1 MRPVCLLLATLGSAA
16 ALPRPFVVLSGLA
29 VAAAACT
36 SNSDCSSGE
45 FCNSADNPECEACY
59 YPGDLPR
66 SVDACARYEDACGAA
81 CDGSGG
87 GNSGDGDAEDG
98 SGGNGDP
105 DGGNLPE
112 GCCSEVMEPHQ
123 QCVYPTD
130 STYDRD
136 EVKEPV
142 VSSEALEFATHDDCA
157 AHDAYADCVG
167 ETAERCHWVFLSS
180 PKGGFCRVDPISKCL
195 ELGNCVC
202 NTEDF
207 QGGGADLGGG
217 IVFHAPVSVT
227 PRDVAPGSRVTSY
240 SEAATPPVDGADEL
254 HPRDEAFFVS
264 RVDFTAKTLTYELSS
279 PFPADSTV
287 LFKLHH
293 LYRDQRLRGTL
304 YDGPG
309 LSVTVA
315 SEADGSAE
323 LAVNGHAYAFPAA
336 ALKTWHCNQ
345 IAVTPSRVY
354 VRDLAIAR
362 DLDAEAAP
370 AAAPRAVLGPASA
383 ELFDVRVY
391 AGALSADEIATVGA
405 RCGDPGELKM
415 LIDLETEFLRGG
427 CNPDVDGV
435 PSNEGIQTYGSGA
448 FGTLWVA
455 PAEYGTEWWTTDF
468 DEVPPG
474 TNANFNSG
482 MFDELVAGDLYDLTE
497 EMLDLDHYFQEQ
509 KMLSHVWEKY
519 YFETDMMAVNLAP
532 FSAYAS
538 ASEVPGHSARDWNN
552 PCRFLHQHNNGWLF
566 PFYGSAIEKWEP
578 TDDAAVFDLRSLYR
592 NRGHSGYG
600 FVVHEVFHGFQ
611 GELCGTDSWTYGGDS
626 NKNCAWV
633 AKNPGARCSLEGDG
647 IFGSST
653 LEDLQ
658 TTVAVSGAT
667 AGSVA
672 APAAS
677 RPGPFGWNAL
687 KLDGFDAG
695 DFVTITVAWDDLVT
709 DDATANP
716 AALNKVHASCV
727 NDRFFSARV
736 VRLGADG
743 VRTYWKMDGK
753 NPDPVTVK
761 ISVGDVVHVLLVP
774 TPPADY
780 VDHPERLYDTF
791 EPVPH
796 YGYGYEVAVAD
807 SGSETAAADMAYG
820 VLAYADRG
828 DWFETRCTC
837 LTLSEDLS
845 DCWAP
850 RFAAADNADAAG
862 RRGAAPRR
870 RKAAAAAARP
880 GVEQRVD
887 VFARARRRAR
897 RDDRVPVLGA
907 PTTTPAP
914 PRAPTTTTAATAT
927 TTTTA
932 PTTTTT
938 TAAACANDESW
949 KTPPGGVGCAKQ
961 TKAGKC
967 KKKGCKWTKQFKK
980 CSKQKARS
988 CSKLFKKYD
997 KKKAK
1002 GKMKAKDY
1010 SKLATLCE
1018 TMGAADIEASVGCPA
1033 SCGTCPTP
1041 TPTTAG
1047 VGAVVGETTTTV
1059 GFEGGGNAKWD
1070 PCKKKKT
1077 KKRCKKK
1084 KNKRGKKKCC
1094 WNPRKEKCTLKKKK
1108 QLPSRLSPPLRRPGT
1123 RACANL
1129 TTPAPSR
1136 ARRSARRA

>member
-1 MRPVCLLLATLGSAA
+1 MRRACLLLAALGSAA

-45 FCNSADNPECEACY
+45 FCNADEPSAECEACY

-87 GNSGDGDAEDG
+87 GNSGGGDSEDGDAGTGDPDGGNSSGDGGAEDGSGDGDAEDG
-98 SGGNGDP
+98 SGGNSDP

-142 VSSEALEFATHDDCA
+142 VSTEALEFATHDDCA

-167 ETAERCHWVFLSS
+167 ETAERCQWVFLSS

-217 IVFHAPVSVT
+217 IVFHAPISVT

-240 SEAATPPVDGADEL
+240 SEAATPPVAGADEL

-264 RVDFTAKTLTYELSS
+264 RVDFTAKALTYELSS

-405 RCGDPGELKM
+405 RCGDPGALKM
-415 LIDLETEFLRGG
+415 LVDLETEFLRGG
-427 CNPDVDGV
+427 CSPDVDGV
-435 PSNEGIQTYGSGA
+435 PSNQGIQTYGSGA

-455 PAEYGTEWWTTDF
+455 PATYGTEWWTADF
-468 DEVPPG
+468 GEVPTG
-474 TNANFNSG
+474 TNANFNPS
-482 MFDELVAGDLYDLTE
+482 MFDELVAGNLYDMTE

-509 KMLSHVWEKY
+509 KMLSHVWERY

-532 FSAYAS
+532 YSAYAS

-566 PFYGSAIEKWEP
+566 PFYGSSIEKWEP
-578 TDDAAVFDLRSLYR
+578 TDDAAVFDLRNLYR

-611 GELCGTDSWTYGGDS
+611 GELCGTYGTCGGRWLAESTASFGCDYNFPGADTYTAPYVVTPPIPLNMFFDVEPSTHFIDLGISDGVRGGHIYGAFLFWSFLANHAGQPGAVGKMYSVDLGAVGELLKLRALLFAEGLDLGDVFANFVAHLRTVDDPLFADEISKMIETSFESYSRGIWAASEDFGCPATCGTCEVAGCADSVSWTYKGNS
-626 NKNCAWV
+626 SLNCAWV
-633 AKNPGARCSLEGDG
+633 AKEPGARCALEGDG

-753 NPDPVTVK
+753 NPDPVTVE
-761 ISVGDVVHVLLVP
+761 ISAGDVVHVLLVP

-780 VDHPERLYDTF
+780 VDHEKRIYDTF

-796 YGYGYEVAVAD
+796 YGYAYEVAVAD

-837 LTLSEDLS
+837 LTLSDDLS

-850 RFAAADNADAAG
+850 RFAAADD
-862 RRGAAPRR
+862 
-870 RKAAAAAARP
+870 
-880 GVEQRVD
+880 
-887 VFARARRRAR
+887 
-897 RDDRVPVLGA
+897 
-907 PTTTPAP
+907 
-914 PRAPTTTTAATAT
+914 
-927 TTTTA
+927 
-932 PTTTTT
+932 
-938 TAAACANDESW
+938 
-949 KTPPGGVGCAKQ
+949 
-961 TKAGKC
+961 
-967 KKKGCKWTKQFKK
+967 
-980 CSKQKARS
+980 
-988 CSKLFKKYD
+988 
-997 KKKAK
+997 
-1002 GKMKAKDY
+1002 
-1010 SKLATLCE
+1010 
-1018 TMGAADIEASVGCPA
+1018 
-1033 SCGTCPTP
+1033 
-1041 TPTTAG
+1041 G

-1059 GFEGGGNAKWD
+1059 GFEGGGAAKWD

-1084 KNKRGKKKCC
+1084 KNKRGKKKCS
-1094 WNPRKEKCTLKKKK
+1094 WNPRKQKCKLRKKKK
-1108 QLPSRLSPPLRRPGT
+1108 Q
-1123 RACANL
+1123 
-1129 TTPAPSR
+1129 
-1136 ARRSARRA
+1136 

>member
-87 GNSGDGDAEDG
+87 NSSGDGDAEDG

-157 AHDAYADCVG
+157 AHDAYADCIG

-227 PRDVAPGSRVTSY
+227 PRDVAPDSRVTS
-240 SEAATPPVDGADEL
+240 
-254 HPRDEAFFVS
+254 
-264 RVDFTAKTLTYELSS
+264 
-279 PFPADSTV
+279 
-287 LFKLHH
+287 
-293 LYRDQRLRGTL
+293 
-304 YDGPG
+304 
-309 LSVTVA
+309 
-315 SEADGSAE
+315 
-323 LAVNGHAYAFPAA
+323 
-336 ALKTWHCNQ
+336 
-345 IAVTPSRVY
+345 PSR
-354 VRDLAIAR
+354 RRTSSRLAIAR
-362 DLDAEAAP
+362 DLDAEIAP
-370 AAAPRAVLGPASA
+370 DEADVTLGPSPPSSSTSASTPA
-383 ELFDVRVY
+383 RCRPTR
-391 AGALSADEIATVGA
+391 SRRSA
-405 RCGDPGELKM
+405 RCGDPGDLKM
-415 LIDLETEFLRGG
+415 LLDLETEFLRGG
-427 CNPDVDGV
+427 CTPDVDAV
-435 PSNEGIQTYGSGA
+435 PSDEGIQTYGSGA

-509 KMLSHVWEKY
+509 KMLSHVWE
-519 YFETDMMAVNLAP
+519 N
-532 FSAYAS
+532 
-538 ASEVPGHSARDWNN
+538 ARDWNN

-578 TDDAAVFDLRSLYR
+578 TDDAAVFDLRSLYYD
-592 NRGHSGYG
+592 RGHSGYG
-600 FVVHEVFHGFQ
+600 FVVHETFHGFQ
-611 GELCGTDSWTYGGDS
+611 GELCGTYGTCGGRWLAESTASFGCDFNFPGTDTYTAPYVVTPPIPLNMFFDVEPSTHFIDLGISDGVRGGHIYGAFLFWSFLANHAGQPGAVGKMYSVDLGNAGELLKLRALLFAEGLDLGDVFANFVAHLRTVDDPLFADEISLMIETSFDAYNAGIWADNEDGGCPVACDTCEVDDCADSDSWTYGGDDDQD
-626 NKNCAWV
+626 CAW
-633 AKNPGARCSLEGDG
+633 
-647 IFGSST
+647 
-653 LEDLQ
+653 

-672 APAAS
+672 GPADS

-695 DFVTITVAWDDLVT
+695 DFVTITVAWDDLDT

-753 NPDPVTVK
+753 NPDPVTVE

-837 LTLSEDLS
+837 LTLSDDLS

-850 RFAAADNADAAG
+850 
-862 RRGAAPRR
+862 
-870 RKAAAAAARP
+870 
-880 GVEQRVD
+880 
-887 VFARARRRAR
+887 RRAR

-914 PRAPTTTTAATAT
+914 SRAPTPAPSRAPTTTT
-927 TTTTA
+927 TTTA
-932 PTTTTT
+932 TATT

-967 KKKGCKWTKQFKK
+967 KKAGCKWTKQFKK

-997 KKKAK
+997 KKKAR

-1059 GFEGGGNAKWD
+1059 GFEGGGAAKWD

-1084 KNKRGKKKCC
+1084 KNKRGKKKCS
-1094 WNPRKEKCTLKKKK
+1094 WNTRKQKCKLKKKK
-1108 QLPSRLSPPLRRPGT
+1108 TQ
-1123 RACANL
+1123 
-1129 TTPAPSR
+1129 
-1136 ARRSARRA
+1136 